1 MKNYA
6 SLFLKLFLVFI
17 VLISCE
23 KKTKQELLIGK
34 WQINSWIT
42 THDKKENEAKEM
54 MTGTEFVTFDR
65 DSLHL
70 TIDNTQNTYRYFLM
84 GDSLIVPA
92 DKLGTLYMIQFLDD
106 EKLFLFQEN
115 DFSYANEKKKLH
127 VECKI
132 KMEKVVDI

>member
-6 SLFLKLFLVFI
+6 ILFLKLFLVFI

-23 KKTKQELLIGK
+23 KKTKQELLIG
-34 WQINSWIT
+34 
-42 THDKKENEAKEM
+42 

-70 TIDNTQNTYRYFLM
+70 TIDNEKNTYHYFLM

-92 DKLGTLYMIQFLDD
+92 DKLGSLYIIQSLDE
-106 EKLFLFQEN
+106 EKLYLFQEN

-132 KMEKVVDI
+132 KMEKVDR